1 MNSQLIRIYA
11 FAYRNYIFAIRN
23 FFTFAEMLFWPII
36 GILSIG
42 LMGGFLSLKGD
53 MMSFLLTGAI
63 MAGVFQTSQLDVA
76 YGFLYDVWS
85 KSVKQTFIAP
95 VKNIDYIIGSWII
108 GTARGIITFFMLA
121 ALAML
126 FFKFTLPG
134 AVVLWISL
142 SGVYLTAMIS
152 GMMVIFFIF
161 MFGQRIDIIAWMISA
176 LMMLL
181 CGIYYPVT
189 YLPAVFAK
197 VAQFIPLTYFL
208 EYFRTG
214 YNFPLN
220 FTHPLLKGY
229 GLSAIYI
236 GILLW
241 LIELAFLRAKKTGML
256 IRLSE

>member
-1 MNSQLIRIYA
+1 LNSQLIRIYA
-11 FAYRNYIFAIRN
+11 FAYRNYIFAVRN

-42 LMGGFLSLKGD
+42 LMGGFLSLTGNMK
-53 MMSFLLTGAI
+53 SFLLTGAI

-95 VKNIDYIIGSWII
+95 VRNIDYILGSWII
-108 GTARGIITFFMLA
+108 GTLRGIITFFMLA
-121 ALAML
+121 GLAAI
-126 FFKFTLPG
+126 FFKFQLPSTL
-134 AVVLWISL
+134 ALWISL
-142 SGVYLTAMIS
+142 AGVYLTAMIS
-152 GMMVIFFIF
+152 GMTVIFFIF
-161 MFGQRIDIIAWMISA
+161 MFGQRIDIIAWMLSA
-176 LMMLL
+176 LMMML

-189 YLPAVFAK
+189 YLPAFIGK
-197 VAQFIPLTYFL
+197 IAQFIPLTYFL

-214 YNFPLN
+214 YGFTLN
-220 FTHPLLKGY
+220 FSHPLIKGF

-236 GILLW
+236 GILLL
-241 LIELAFLRAKKTGML
+241 LIELAFLKAKKTGML